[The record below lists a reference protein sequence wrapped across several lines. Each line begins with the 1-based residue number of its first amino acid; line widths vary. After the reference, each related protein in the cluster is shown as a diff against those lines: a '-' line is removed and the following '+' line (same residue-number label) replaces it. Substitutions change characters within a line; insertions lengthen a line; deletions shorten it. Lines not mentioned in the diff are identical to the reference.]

1 MADGHSAER
10 SAKALAERNFVP
22 EGALVNPEPH
32 HENHEIHEGHETTI
46 LFGFSLFVAFV
57 FSCLSWLS
65 AVRGFLHSRSAKTH
79 SERPEMAVTY
89 CLPSTS
95 YVIGPLTICAPRL
108 AFHKSDPVRASSAWK

>member
-1 MADGHSAER
+1 MIYGRIIVMSFAR
-10 SAKALAERNFVP
+10 LKALRSSAHRVWD
-22 EGALVNPEPH
+22 PH
-32 HENHEIHEGHETTI
+32 HEKHETHEKHERS
-46 LFGFSLFVAFV
+46 FCFAYFVYFV

-65 AVRGFLHSRSAKTH
+65 AVRRFLHSRSAKTH